1 MRIPPSDWLSVQ
13 SSLRPALFKYLYKLF
28 VPNQPTRVVLGVP
41 LPEKKSPAHE
51 LVPKHS
57 ILSQAEAEKV
67 LSEFRVSR
75 LQIPKIKV
83 KDAAL
88 EGMGAKAGQMVK
100 VDREDGSV
108 NYRLVI

>member
-1 MRIPPSDWLSVQ
+1 M
-13 SSLRPALFKYLYKLF
+13 
-28 VPNQPTRVVLGVP
+28 
-41 LPEKKSPAHE
+41 
-51 LVPKHS
+51 
-57 ILSQAEAEKV
+57 
-67 LSEFRVSR
+67 
-75 LQIPKIKV
+75 QIPKIKV